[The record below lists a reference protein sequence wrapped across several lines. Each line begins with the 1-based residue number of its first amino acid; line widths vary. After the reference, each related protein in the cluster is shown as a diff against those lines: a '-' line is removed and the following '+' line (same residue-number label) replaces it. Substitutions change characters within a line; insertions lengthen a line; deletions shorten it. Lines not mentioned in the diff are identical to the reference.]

1 MSLVSQESKALWSD
15 GIQIV
20 QCQRNLQ
27 EGLMTKIRRI
37 CNLLDIAAIV
47 PSIIVAVVH
56 FKLCVM
62 IEPHANIVF
71 QRWFDSGE
79 KATGADAVIA
89 SINNFLTTPIPTI
102 LLAKNPVYP
111 IPFEWWLATAVNSII
126 WGAFIYAC
134 YRLSSWL
141 FKRLKIIG

>member
-1 MSLVSQESKALWSD
+1 
-15 GIQIV
+15 
-20 QCQRNLQ
+20 
-27 EGLMTKIRRI
+27 MTKIRRI
-37 CNLLDIAAIV
+37 CNLLDIPAIF
-47 PSIIVAVVH
+47 PSIIVAAIH

-62 IEPHANIVF
+62 VEPPANAVF

-79 KATGADAVIA
+79 QATGADAVIA
-89 SINNFLTTPIPTI
+89 SINNFLTKPIPTI

-111 IPFEWWLATAVNSII
+111 LPFEWWLATATNSII

-141 FKRLKIIG
+141 LKLLNVIG